1 MSALE
6 TKDVP
11 NLKVFSDLL
20 IVEVG
25 GSVAGAY
32 CSKLFADNGARVVLV
47 DGGWLTEAERIYLHP
62 AKEVVGS
69 ATGELLSNA
78 DLIIESST
86 HGPLEPIDV
95 PSASSAVRLQIS
107 PYGSSGPATGW
118 QGTDATMYAHSGHMH
133 LNGHPD
139 REPLSGPVNLPG
151 YASGLYGFIGAMGA
165 LFERERN
172 GAIQVVEVAHL
183 EVMVAMHQLT
193 FMRYLLGN
201 DVLCRMG
208 NRYTG
213 AGQPNAL
220 YECADGWVAIST
232 PTAPQVEM
240 LCLVTGLGDLLE
252 DARITSPM
260 DFQTYPELL
269 NDRLVPWVK
278 ERTMA
283 EVVDLLQTARVPSA
297 PATPMLGLLQ
307 DDHLEQRG
315 FWAESHSYSVPGAPF
330 RFSSAT
336 GGRGRGIGKDG
347 GVAGNDG
354 PLNGVRVLD
363 LARVWAGPLAAR
375 LLAELGAEVIQI
387 EAPWG
392 RGPRELPESLVLAS
406 RLHPDNVQG
415 PHQWNRNGHLI
426 KYGLHKKSVVLD
438 LTHQEGLRTFERLV
452 PTADVLIENYS
463 PRVMPQ
469 LGLDEDRLH
478 ELNRDL
484 VYMTMPG
491 YGRSGPSQNWVAYGT
506 SVDDHAGLSH
516 LNGYPGETPW
526 KCGVAWPDPMA
537 GLHAASAILIGLW
550 RRPEKGGVTIEGA
563 QFEATLAVIGDAL
576 VDAQLAKGDIP
587 VLGNRHREY
596 APQGVYPCVGDD
608 RWVSL
613 SVLDDDGWRALC
625 RSANFP
631 NAWLDFTLV
640 TRRQNHDQIDGAV
653 GSWSAGFDQV
663 DLAGR
668 LQAMGV
674 AAAPVLDAPG
684 VLEDRQLVEREAFV
698 RVDQPE
704 VGEVIAPRMPIH
716 FSGVPDRM
724 PLRHAALLGEDN
736 FAVLTEIAGLTA
748 DEISSLE
755 DTGVVAT
762 EPPI

>member
-1 MSALE
+1 MKA
-6 TKDVP
+6 
-11 NLKVFSDLL
+11 FSDLL
-20 IVEVG
+20 VVEVG

-32 CSKLFADNGARVVLV
+32 CSKLFADNGARVVLAN
-47 DGGWLTEAERIYLHP
+47 GGRLTEAERIYLDP

-69 ATGELLSNA
+69 PSGELLSSA
-78 DLIIESST
+78 DLIIESSA
-86 HGPLEPIDV
+86 HGPLEPVDV

-107 PYGSSGPATGW
+107 PYGSSGPARAW
-118 QGTDATMYAHSGHMH
+118 QGTDATMYAHSGHMY
-133 LNGHPD
+133 LNGHPQ

-165 LFERERN
+165 LFARERD
-172 GAIQVVEVAHL
+172 GTIQTVEVAHL

-193 FMRYLLGN
+193 FMRHLLGN

-252 DARITSPM
+252 DPRITSPM
-260 DFQTYPELL
+260 DFQSYPDLL
-269 NDRLVPWVK
+269 DARLVPWVK
-278 ERTMA
+278 ERPMA

-315 FWAESHSYSVPGAPF
+315 FWAQSRSYSVPGAPF
-330 RFSSAT
+330 RFSSGS
-336 GGRGRGIGKDG
+336 GGRGRGIHEG
-347 GVAGNDG
+347 GESSGSDG
-354 PLNGVRVLD
+354 PLSGVRVLD

-375 LLAELGAEVIQI
+375 LLAELGAEVIQV

-392 RGPRELPESLVLAS
+392 RGPRELPESLVWAS

-438 LTHQEGLRTFERLV
+438 LTHREGLKAFERLV
-452 PTADVLIENYS
+452 PEADVLIENYS

-469 LGLDEDRLH
+469 LGLDENRLH
-478 ELNRDL
+478 ELNPDL

-537 GLHAASAILIGLW
+537 GLHAASAMLIGLW

-576 VDAQLAKGDIP
+576 VDAQLAEGDVA

-608 RWVSL
+608 RWICL

-625 RSANFP
+625 GFAELP
-631 NAWLDFTLV
+631 KVWLDFALA
-640 TRRQNHDQIDGAV
+640 TRRQNHDEIDRAI
-653 GSWSAGFDQV
+653 GSWTAAFDHV

-684 VLEDRQLVEREAFV
+684 VLEDRQLGEREAFA

-704 VGEVIAPRMPIH
+704 VGEVTAPRMPIH
-716 FSGVPDRM
+716 FSGVPDRT

-736 FAVLTEIAGLTA
+736 FAVLSEIAGFSV
-748 DEISSLE
+748 DEIDSLVA
-755 DTGVVAT
+755 TGVVAT
-762 EPPI
+762 EPPV